1 MLSNYLRIAFRNLWR
16 SKGFSFLNLAG
27 LAVGMASAILILLW
41 IYNESTYD
49 NFHRNKD
56 RIYLVYNRGIVS
68 GKVECWN
75 LTPNPLAPILKK
87 DFTGIA
93 AAVRTDN
100 RWFVTRVGE
109 KKVSSHALV
118 ADSGFLSMFSFPMV
132 AGNPATA
139 LNAPSSIVITQE
151 MAKKFF
157 GNEDAMNKTIV
168 INMNHF
174 MVTGILKDLPSNS
187 NFQFEFII
195 PWSYQQV
202 IGMVDDT
209 WNNNPSTTYVM
220 LQPGVTEAA
229 MDGQIVNITRQHSS
243 GKVKEQLFL
252 HPLRKWHTYDQFEN
266 GVNSGGFI
274 TTLRLFGV
282 IAAFILLVA
291 CINFMN
297 LSTARSERRARE
309 VGIRKVAGA
318 YRSLLIAQFLGESII
333 MAFLAGILAL
343 ILVQFSLPAFDT
355 LVRKQL
361 TMPYSSPW
369 FYGLFLLF
377 ILLTGSM
384 AGSYPAFFLSSFRPV
399 AVLKGSFKRSHARIN
414 PRKVLVVL
422 QFSFAILLI
431 IGTLIV
437 VQQIRYGQDRATGY
451 DHNRLV
457 YQYLTGDLND
467 RYATLRNQLLSTGV
481 VASLTR
487 SGSPMTLEMSDTWD
501 IQWEGKSSND
511 RTDFARMSEDEGLAR
526 TAGLQILQGRDMD
539 LSRYPTDSTA
549 ILLNESAVKAMG
561 FSNPIG
567 QTIRD
572 NDANYHVV
580 GVIKDFLMGSPYDN
594 MQPMIVE
601 GLRSHFINV
610 VNMRLADGH
619 GTAQSLEALRKV
631 FTQLNPDFPFEYH
644 FVDDDYAQKFADT
657 QSVAILSGLF
667 AGLTIFI
674 SCLGLFGLAA
684 YMAEARIKEIGVRKV
699 LGASVLSITSL
710 LTREFVA
717 LVFISFVVASPL
729 AWFAMNSWL
738 QNFEYR
744 IHISVWIFVL
754 AGGLSIL
761 ISLLTVGYQAVAA
774 ACANPAKSL
783 RPE

>member
-1 MLSNYLRIAFRNLWR
+1 
-16 SKGFSFLNLAG
+16 
-27 LAVGMASAILILLW
+27 
-41 IYNESTYD
+41 
-49 NFHRNKD
+49 
-56 RIYLVYNRGIVS
+56 
-68 GKVECWN
+68 
-75 LTPNPLAPILKK
+75 
-87 DFTGIA
+87 
-93 AAVRTDN
+93 
-100 RWFVTRVGE
+100 
-109 KKVSSHALV
+109 
-118 ADSGFLSMFSFPMV
+118 
-132 AGNPATA
+132 
-139 LNAPSSIVITQE
+139 
-151 MAKKFF
+151 
-157 GNEDAMNKTIV
+157 
-168 INMNHF
+168 
-174 MVTGILKDLPSNS
+174 
-187 NFQFEFII
+187 
-195 PWSYQQV
+195 
-202 IGMVDDT
+202 
-209 WNNNPSTTYVM
+209 
-220 LQPGVTEAA
+220 
-229 MDGQIVNITRQHSS
+229 
-243 GKVKEQLFL
+243 
-252 HPLRKWHTYDQFEN
+252 
-266 GVNSGGFI
+266 
-274 TTLRLFGV
+274 
-282 IAAFILLVA
+282 
-291 CINFMN
+291 
-297 LSTARSERRARE
+297 
-309 VGIRKVAGA
+309 
-318 YRSLLIAQFLGESII
+318 
-333 MAFLAGILAL
+333 
-343 ILVQFSLPAFDT
+343 
-355 LVRKQL
+355 
-361 TMPYSSPW
+361 
-369 FYGLFLLF
+369 
-377 ILLTGSM
+377 
-384 AGSYPAFFLSSFRPV
+384 
-399 AVLKGSFKRSHARIN
+399 
-414 PRKVLVVL
+414 
-422 QFSFAILLI
+422 
-431 IGTLIV
+431 
-437 VQQIRYGQDRATGY
+437 
-451 DHNRLV
+451 
-457 YQYLTGDLND
+457 
-467 RYATLRNQLLSTGV
+467 
-481 VASLTR
+481 
-487 SGSPMTLEMSDTWD
+487 MTLEMSDTWD